1 MNWTDLLDL
10 LCVFSEL
17 SVIALG
23 GGTAAL
29 AQMQLDCVRNYHWL
43 TNDQF
48 VDFFAITQATPG
60 PSMLIVSLIG
70 YKVAGWPGMVV
81 TTFATFAPACV
92 LTYIVSRVWHHFHDS
107 KWREPVEKGL
117 SAVTVG
123 LLFASSIIVTKH
135 AANGWEA
142 YILVAVSALVLSF
155 TKINPLIIMAASGVI
170 GYFGLVY

>member
-1 MNWTDLLDL
+1 MNIMTLLSL
-10 LCVFSEL
+10 LYVFSGL

-29 AQMQLDCVRNYHWL
+29 AQMQLDCVHNYHWI

-70 YKVAGWPGMVV
+70 YKVASWPGMVV
-81 TTFATFAPACV
+81 TTVATFAPACA
-92 LTYIVSRVWHHFHDS
+92 LTYIVSRVWHYFHES

-123 LLFASSIIVTKH
+123 LLFASSLIVTKH
-135 AANGWEA
+135 AASGWEA
-142 YILVAVSALVLSF
+142 YILVAASALILSF
-155 TKINPLIIMAASGVI
+155 TKINPLIVMGISAVI
-170 GYFGLVY
+170 GYFGIVN